1 MWGIGCAE
9 ARYDDDYPSFGMETR
24 MKAFHLH
31 LLPPVLALLLAACAS
46 DPSRLA
52 LGSSRAQALQQLGKP
67 TATYPLPD
75 GGERLQ
81 YSTEP
86 YGYEVNNVDLNA
98 AGKVV
103 AVRSE
108 LAAPLV
114 NNPIQIGKWREA
126 EILRTYGKPF
136 QVTRVD
142 SFDGTIWSWHIQQNY
157 LPYLFY
163 VYFDPTG
170 VVVRYSVS
178 PQ

>member
-1 MWGIGCAE
+1 
-9 ARYDDDYPSFGMETR
+9 

-52 LGSSRAQALQQLGKP
+52 VGSSRAQALQQLGKP

-98 AGKVV
+98 AGQVV

-126 EILRTYGKPF
+126 DILRTYGKPF

-163 VYFDPTG
+163 VYFDPAG